1 MKTNIK
7 AWLLAPSF
15 LILTGGLFAQG
26 TPAASPAPAQDTGT
40 TLKKEDLVVLSPFV
54 VTSDG
59 DVGYQSNS
67 TLAGTRLKSDLRDI
81 GSSISIVNQEFLRDT
96 ASSNLED
103 VLIFTP
109 NTEVGG
115 LGGNFSGAQGGNPV
129 PEQQRDSQGGGVTR
143 IRGLASAD
151 LTRDYFI
158 TDTPFDAYNTER
170 VEVQRGAN
178 SALFGLGSP
187 GGIINSS
194 TIKADF
200 LSNRGQL
207 KAETDSY
214 GTQRYS
220 MRYNY
225 MLNKYVAIHVAGL
238 RERTKYEQKQA
249 YSNDERAFIALTAKL
264 PFGFVARGSYESV
277 KRWGARPDYV
287 PPNDGI
293 TPWINMGKPVFNTP
307 AEAAAY
313 YRGTGSIVP
322 GVANSNFFTPNG
334 SSAGYN
340 FVYGDPTK
348 AASTYNGP
356 SFIRAGRGITGVGTN
371 TEWMTLQPFTDSQII
386 RRSGGFRSDGSQ
398 VAAGTSGFWS
408 NGSVGEQIT
417 DRSVYDYRKNLF
429 SGGSSTEFAD
439 WVVYTASLENS
450 WFDGR
455 LGMELSYFN
464 QRMNTSG
471 YNALQGVQERTIYI
485 DPNRY
490 LIGTSNGLDTGAL
503 IPNPS
508 FGKPIMGGLSQG
520 NNITIDRE
528 AKRATGFVELRAE
541 DFMSKN
547 WISKLLGKLTITGL
561 VESNSTYDEENYGRD
576 QLDIRALAGA
586 FSGGVI
592 NGAGINQADGR
603 AGMIFALPYNGNV
616 NFLTANSI
624 ADLKGANIGG
634 VTFGA
639 ERDRPPG
646 GTITGWDSVSK
657 TFKTVYSP
665 AYTLRDNNHFPSS
678 FSSSNSIT
686 KIDSQVFVAQH
697 YLWDKAVVLTGTW
710 RKDDQSSGS
719 VGAPQNY
726 PGVPAVE
733 NVFDP
738 VYLAGPVRPL
748 HDDASEETRSWSI
761 MIHTPD
767 FLKKYLP
774 RGMDFSVYR
783 SKASN
788 FRPSGGRRNIFNE
801 TVAPVTGA
809 TEENGFI
816 VSAFD
821 GKLQGRFN
829 FYKTGVLNN
838 SFDKGGVS
846 SSEGILLN
854 LVNQLDNPNNVAKG
868 YTANDVKAVL
878 PSQGVQDLNGFI
890 PNYAAA
896 TATTNR
902 NSNDTGTQDFT
913 SKGLEFEL
921 SYNPTSKW
929 TILMSVAKQNTVT
942 SNTYP
947 AMLRY
952 VHDFVIP
959 NWVDSTFAKNYFI
972 DDLSTQTLSQ
982 VAQSTIVDPVLQA
995 ATEDGSPA
1003 KEQRQWRWALNTSYK
1018 LGKNHEMIPKFLGNV
1033 TVGGGVR
1040 WEDKLGI
1047 GFPVAK
1053 TSAGNLA
1060 LDPTHPFY
1068 APSQTFA
1075 DVFIRSEY
1083 ILAHQRKLSVQLNI
1097 KDITNHNGLVPF
1109 LANPDGSK
1117 YYRIQEGRLMVLAAT
1132 LEF

>member
-1 MKTNIK
+1 MKPNIK
-7 AWLLAPSF
+7 TWLLAPSL
-15 LILTGGLFAQG
+15 LILTGGLFAQ
-26 TPAASPAPAQDTGT
+26 SAPATSTPDTT
-40 TLKKEDLVVLSPFV
+40 TSNLKKDDVLVLSPFT

-59 DVGYQSNS
+59 DIGYQSTS
-67 TLAGTRLKSDLRDI
+67 TLAGTRLKSELRDI
-81 GSSISIVNQEFLRDT
+81 GSSISILNQEFLRDT
-96 ASSNLED
+96 GASNLED

-115 LGGNFSGAQGGNPV
+115 LGGNFSGASGGNPI

-158 TDTPFDAYNTER
+158 TNTPFDSYNTDR

-187 GGIINSS
+187 GGIINNS

-200 LSNRGQL
+200 LSNRGQF
-207 KAETDSY
+207 KAESDTY

-225 MLNKYVAIHVAGL
+225 VLNKYVAIQVAGL

-249 YSNDERAFIALTAKL
+249 YSNDERAFVAVTGKL
-264 PFGFVARGSYESV
+264 PLGFVARGSFESA
-277 KRWGARPDYV
+277 KRWAARPDYV

-293 TPWINMGKPVFNTP
+293 TPWINMGKPIFNSP

-313 YRGTGSIVP
+313 FRGTGSIVP
-322 GVANSNFFTPNG
+322 GKANSFFFTPNG

-340 FVYGDPTK
+340 FTYGDPTK
-348 AASTYNGP
+348 AAPTYAGP
-356 SFIRAGRGITGVGTN
+356 SFVRAGRGITGIGSN
-371 TEWMTLQPFTDSQII
+371 TEWMTLQPFTDTQII
-386 RRSGGFRSDGSQ
+386 RRSGGFRSDGTQ

-439 WVVYTASLENS
+439 WVIYTASIENS
-450 WFDGR
+450 WLDGR
-455 LGMELSYFN
+455 VGMELSYFN
-464 QRMNTSG
+464 QRMNTAG

-490 LIGTSNGLDTGAL
+490 LIGTANGLDTGAL
-503 IPNPS
+503 IANPT
-508 FGKPIMGGLSQG
+508 FGKPIMGGLSGG
-520 NNITIDRE
+520 NNIVSDRE
-528 AKRATGFVELRAE
+528 AKRATGFIELRSE
-541 DFMSKN
+541 DFMAKN
-547 WISKLLGKLTITGL
+547 WISKLLGKMTITGL
-561 VESNSTYDEENYGRD
+561 IESNTAYGEEHYSRD
-576 QLDIRALAGA
+576 QLDVRTLAGA

-592 NGAGINQADGR
+592 NGAGINQADAR
-603 AGMIFALPYNGNV
+603 AGMIFALPVGGNV

-657 TFKTVYSP
+657 SFKTVYSP
-665 AYTLRDNNHFPSS
+665 AYTLRDNSRFPSS
-678 FSSSNSIT
+678 FSSSYGT
-686 KIDSQVFVAQH
+686 TEIDSKVIVAQH
-697 YLWDKAVVLTGTW
+697 YLWDKALVLTGTW
-710 RKDDQSSGS
+710 RKDEQSSGS

-748 HDDASEETRSWSI
+748 TTDASEETKSWSI
-761 MIHTPD
+761 VVHTPD

-774 RGMDFSVYR
+774 SGMDFSVYR

-809 TEENGFI
+809 TEENGFMI
-816 VSAFD
+816 SAFD

-829 FYKTGVLNN
+829 FYNTGVLNN

-854 LVNQLDNPNNVAKG
+854 LVSQLKNPNNIAKG

-878 PSQGVQDLNGFI
+878 PPQGVIDINGFI

-902 NSNDTGTQDFT
+902 NSADTGTQDFT
-913 SKGLEFEL
+913 SKGLEFEI
-921 SYNPTSKW
+921 SYNPTSRW
-929 TILMSVAKQNTVT
+929 TILMSVAKQNTIT

-947 AMLRY
+947 VMLRY
-952 VHDFVIP
+952 VNDFVIP
-959 NWVDSTFAKNYFI
+959 NWVNSTFAKNYFI
-972 DDLSTQTLSQ
+972 NDLSTQTLADL
-982 VAQSTIVDPVLQA
+982 AQTSIVDPVLQA
-995 ATEDGSPA
+995 ITEDGSPA
-1003 KEQRQWRWALNTSYK
+1003 KEQRQWRWAMNTSYK
-1018 LGKNHEMIPKFLGNV
+1018 LGKNHSMIPKFLGNV

-1047 GFPVAK
+1047 GYPVAK

-1060 LDPTHPFY
+1060 FDVSHPFY
-1068 APSQTFA
+1068 APAQTFA

-1083 ILAHQRKLSVQLNI
+1083 SLAQKRKLSVQLNI
-1097 KDITNHNGLVPF
+1097 KDLTNHNDLVPF

-1117 YYRIQEGRLMVLAAT
+1117 YYRIQEGRLMVLSAT